1 MSIIIYTKFLYFTII
16 IEILIDYVN
25 FVNYKVY
32 MNSKKTNKNQ
42 ENQSQTTQK
51 EDQNKHNQSGIYLRD
66 DHCDWGSSG
75 MNEFT
80 NEYSEN
86 K

>member
-1 MSIIIYTKFLYFTII
+1 
-16 IEILIDYVN
+16 
-25 FVNYKVY
+25 
-32 MNSKKTNKNQ
+32 MNSKNSSKKQ
-42 ENQSQTTQK
+42 ENNFKITQK
-51 EDQNKHNQSGIYLRD
+51 EDQRHYNQSGIYLRD

-80 NEYSEN
+80 NEYPLHIISDD

>member
-1 MSIIIYTKFLYFTII
+1 MEK
-16 IEILIDYVN
+16 VN

-32 MNSKKTNKNQ
+32 MNNKNNKNNK
-42 ENQSQTTQK
+42 ENQTEASIHEFNTQNSK
-51 EDQNKHNQSGIYLRD
+51 SGIYLRD

-86 K
+86 N

>member
-1 MSIIIYTKFLYFTII
+1 
-16 IEILIDYVN
+16 
-25 FVNYKVY
+25 
-32 MNSKKTNKNQ
+32 MNNDNIKNQ
-42 ENQSQTTQK
+42 ENQSQFTKK
-51 EDQNKHNQSGIYLRD
+51 EDHTQYSQSGIYLRD

-80 NEYSEN
+80 NEYSED

>member
-1 MSIIIYTKFLYFTII
+1 
-16 IEILIDYVN
+16 
-25 FVNYKVY
+25 
-32 MNSKKTNKNQ
+32 MNNKNNNKHQ
-42 ENQSQTTQK
+42 ENQSQVAK
-51 EDQNKHNQSGIYLRD
+51 HEASGQNAKSGIYLRD

-86 K
+86 N

>member
-1 MSIIIYTKFLYFTII
+1 MN
-16 IEILIDYVN
+16 LIDFVN
-25 FVNYKVY
+25 FVNYKLCMDY
-32 MNSKKTNKNQ
+32 KNTNKNQ
-42 ENQSQTTQK
+42 EIQSQFTKK
-51 EDQNKHNQSGIYLRD
+51 EDQNQYNQSSIYLRD

>member
-1 MSIIIYTKFLYFTII
+1 M
-16 IEILIDYVN
+16 D
-25 FVNYKVY
+25 
-32 MNSKKTNKNQ
+32 NKNDKNL
-42 ENQSQTTQK
+42 ENGYITQK
-51 EDQNKHNQSGIYLRD
+51 EDFSKSNQTGVYLRD

-80 NEYSEN
+80 KEYSES

>member
-1 MSIIIYTKFLYFTII
+1 MVF
-16 IEILIDYVN
+16 VN
-25 FVNYKVY
+25 LVNYKKC
-32 MNSKKTNKNQ
+32 MNNDNNNKNQ
-42 ENQSQTTQK
+42 ENQSRITKK
-51 EDQNKHNQSGIYLRD
+51 EDYTQNSQSGIYLRD

-86 K
+86 KYTS

>member
-1 MSIIIYTKFLYFTII
+1 MNN
-16 IEILIDYVN
+16 EN
-25 FVNYKVY
+25 
-32 MNSKKTNKNQ
+32 NSKGK
-42 ENQSQTTQK
+42 ENMSKITQK
-51 EDQNKHNQSGIYLRD
+51 DDWRQDNQSGIYLRD

-80 NEYSEN
+80 NEYSEI

>member
-1 MSIIIYTKFLYFTII
+1 MYNKY
-16 IEILIDYVN
+16 N
-25 FVNYKVY
+25 
-32 MNSKKTNKNQ
+32 NKNQ
-42 ENQSQTTQK
+42 EVKSQFTQK
-51 EDQNKHNQSGIYLRD
+51 EEQRQYNQSGIYLRD

-80 NEYSEN
+80 NEYSEI

>member
-1 MSIIIYTKFLYFTII
+1 MNDKNNNKSKEDKFQIA
-16 IEILIDYVN
+16 
-25 FVNYKVY
+25 
-32 MNSKKTNKNQ
+32 
-42 ENQSQTTQK
+42 QK
-51 EDQNKHNQSGIYLRD
+51 EDQKLHNQSGIYLRD

-80 NEYSEN
+80 NEYSED

>member
-1 MSIIIYTKFLYFTII
+1 
-16 IEILIDYVN
+16 
-25 FVNYKVY
+25 
-32 MNSKKTNKNQ
+32 MNNKNNNKAP
-42 ENQSQTTQK
+42 ENKYQVTQN
-51 EDQNKHNQSGIYLRD
+51 EDLYQYSETGIYLRD

-80 NEYSEN
+80 NEYSES

>member
-1 MSIIIYTKFLYFTII
+1 
-16 IEILIDYVN
+16 
-25 FVNYKVY
+25 
-32 MNSKKTNKNQ
+32 MNSNNSIKNPENKEQVTQ
-42 ENQSQTTQK
+42 EEDTKQYSQI
-51 EDQNKHNQSGIYLRD
+51 GVYLRD

-80 NEYSEN
+80 NEYGES

>member
-1 MSIIIYTKFLYFTII
+1 MEK
-16 IEILIDYVN
+16 VN

-32 MNSKKTNKNQ
+32 MNSKNNNKNQ
-42 ENQSQTTQK
+42 ENHSQTPKSETNA
-51 EDQNKHNQSGIYLRD
+51 QNSKSGIYLRD

-80 NEYSEN
+80 NEYSESN
-86 K
+86 

>member
-1 MSIIIYTKFLYFTII
+1 MDL
-16 IEILIDYVN
+16 VN

-32 MNSKKTNKNQ
+32 MNNKNNIKNQ
-42 ENQSQTTQK
+42 EDQYRITKK
-51 EDQNKHNQSGIYLRD
+51 EDHNQYSQSGIYLRD

-80 NEYSEN
+80 NEYSDQN
-86 K
+86 

>member
-1 MSIIIYTKFLYFTII
+1 MNNK
-16 IEILIDYVN
+16 N
-25 FVNYKVY
+25 
-32 MNSKKTNKNQ
+32 NSKKLESN
-42 ENQSQTTQK
+42 SQITQK
-51 EDQNKHNQSGIYLRD
+51 EYHRQYNQSGIYLRD

-86 K
+86 N

>member
-1 MSIIIYTKFLYFTII
+1 MDNK
-16 IEILIDYVN
+16 N
-25 FVNYKVY
+25 
-32 MNSKKTNKNQ
+32 NSKSKEDKPRI
-42 ENQSQTTQK
+42 TQK
-51 EDQNKHNQSGIYLRD
+51 EDQRQYNLSGIYLRD

-80 NEYSEN
+80 NEYSED